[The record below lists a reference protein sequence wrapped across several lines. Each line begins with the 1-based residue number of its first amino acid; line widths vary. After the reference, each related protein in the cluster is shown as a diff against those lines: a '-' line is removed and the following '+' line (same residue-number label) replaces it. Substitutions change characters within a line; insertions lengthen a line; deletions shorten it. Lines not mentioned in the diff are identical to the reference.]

1 MLDIARSKYIN
12 AESASVKAHV
22 FFFTQIHA
30 GPPEGVKLFI
40 ILQH

>member
-22 FFFTQIHA
+22 FFFYTDPRWSA
-30 GPPEGVKLFI
+30 GRC
-40 ILQH
+40 